1 MKSRTGGAMA
11 KVINFNPGKNVKA
24 GIFEKY
30 MKDNELNFFQRRDT
44 HDEKDSVAFITAI
57 PAGSH
62 RLVAAVITDNSMYT
76 LLRIH
81 LGVAPA
87 GPARKTFVRF
97 LEQLNAAHSIFKYSI
112 AEDDNTFL
120 DICVTTRPESF
131 DPEVVRTSLN
141 LIIFHLKDNY
151 EDIARRLSKPGDAS
165 DGFEL

>member
-1 MKSRTGGAMA
+1 MKSRIGGIMA
-11 KVINFNPGKNVKA
+11 DAIKFNPGRNMKA
-24 GIFEKY
+24 DTFEKY
-30 MKDNELNFFQRRDT
+30 MKDNDLNFFRRRDV
-44 HDEKDSVAFITAI
+44 HDQKDSVAFITAI

-81 LGVAPA
+81 LGVAPT
-87 GPARKTFVRF
+87 GPARKTFIRF
-97 LEQLNAAHSIFKYSI
+97 LGQLNDAHSIFKYTI

-120 DICVTTRPESF
+120 DICVTTRPGSF
-131 DPEVVRTSLN
+131 DPEVIRTSLN